1 MKRISP
7 TQVLTHERLPSPNS
21 RKRDREEV
29 EDVEEPDSPSDFLFR
44 PLKRR
49 ESLLS
54 QIDIQSA
61 IEEGHGASLQPFK
74 NKLENLV
81 EFPSPPVSGG
91 IVNRPSSVS
100 SSQQTIL
107 TNLGTPSSA
116 ARAGDLEC
124 GTCHRVFPNRTK
136 LKAHEKSH
144 HLERKITCSWPG
156 CKKSF
161 TQQGNL
167 IVHERTHTGEKPFVC
182 TIDGCGKAFSQA
194 GNLKAHILL
203 HDGNKPYL
211 CKLCDKRFAQL
222 GNIKVILFSSSIKM
236 TERSI

>member
-1 MKRISP
+1 ML
-7 TQVLTHERLPSPNS
+7 LTHDQPLPKPPSPKS
-21 RKRDREEV
+21 RKRDREDD
-29 EDVEEPDSPSDFLFR
+29 EDEEPVSPSDFLFR

-49 ESLLS
+49 ESLPS
-54 QIDIQSA
+54 RIDIQSA
-61 IEEGHGASLQPFK
+61 VADDGHKASLNPFK
-74 NKLENLV
+74 NKLPIQQ

-91 IVNRPSSVS
+91 LANNRPSSVTS
-100 SSQQTIL
+100 SSQQTVL
-107 TNLGTPSSA
+107 PNLGTPSSSSV
-116 ARAGDLEC
+116 GEMEC

-144 HLERKITCSWPG
+144 QLERKFTCTHPG

-167 IVHERTHTGEKPFVC
+167 IVHERTHSGEKPFVC
-182 TIDGCGKAFSQA
+182 TIDGCGKSFSQA

-222 GNIKVILFSSSIKM
+222 GNVKVFLVFIFEFLGG
-236 TERSI
+236 RYL